1 MIGEYLDG
9 FSLVVERDIISHR
22 FNGSQLA
29 GDFLRWLVRVAR
41 VHRTHLFT
49 VQRGNNLLPTDLKP
63 NCERMIWDEE
73 SPQMVSRDNLQ

>member
-1 MIGEYLDG
+1 
-9 FSLVVERDIISHR
+9 
-22 FNGSQLA
+22 
-29 GDFLRWLVRVAR
+29 